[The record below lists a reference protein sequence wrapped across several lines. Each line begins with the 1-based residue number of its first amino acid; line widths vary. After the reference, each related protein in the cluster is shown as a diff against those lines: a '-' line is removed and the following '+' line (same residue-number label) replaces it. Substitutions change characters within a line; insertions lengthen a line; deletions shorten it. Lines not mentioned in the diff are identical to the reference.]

1 MSNRAP
7 TPTAFSKSRAIRWG
21 ILSTAKIGIRAVIP
35 AIQQS
40 SNGIVAAIASRDA
53 RVAQEVAR
61 SLNIPRALGSYDALL
76 DDPEIDAIYIPLPN
90 HLHKEWSIRAL
101 ARGKHVLCE
110 KPFALNATE
119 VDEMIAAAWQH
130 RRVLMEAF
138 MYRFHPQFALAQKL
152 IADGAIGKIKTI
164 RAVFCFNIAG
174 RPNDIRLKKE
184 MGGGALMDVGSY
196 CVNMARLF
204 TGAEPIGAQARAIFG
219 APSQVDETLAAILH
233 FPNDVVAV
241 FDCSLRTDYRE
252 WVQVQGDAGR
262 LELARPVKPRT
273 SPAEII
279 VSTGET
285 GDALATPTKHSALAA
300 NHYQLMAEHFAE
312 CVLNGAPLRF
322 PPEEG
327 RANMRVIDAL
337 YESAR
342 SGRFVRIE

>member
-1 MSNRAP
+1 MP
-7 TPTAFSKSRAIRWG
+7 PKLRWG

-40 SNGIVAAIASRDA
+40 SNGIVAAMASRDA
-53 RVAQEVAR
+53 QTAQRIAQ

-76 DDPEIDAIYIPLPN
+76 DDPEIDAVYIPLPN

-110 KPFALNATE
+110 KPFALNATD
-119 VDEMIAAAWQH
+119 VDEMIAAARQY

-152 IADGAIGKIKTI
+152 IAEGAIGALKTI
-164 RAVFCFNIAG
+164 RAAFSFNISG

-196 CVNMARLF
+196 CVNMARLIA
-204 TGAEPIGAQARAIFG
+204 GAEPTAVHASAVFGAQT
-219 APSQVDETLAAILH
+219 QVDETLAAVLH
-233 FPNDVVAV
+233 FPKDIVAL
-241 FDCSLRTDYRE
+241 FDCSFRTDYRE
-252 WVQVQGDAGR
+252 WVQVQGEAGR
-262 LELARPVKPRT
+262 LEIVRPVKPRT
-273 SPAEII
+273 RPAEII
-279 VSTGET
+279 VSQGET
-285 GDALATPTKHSALAA
+285 GDAFATPITHSAPAA
-300 NHYQLMAEHFAE
+300 NHYQLMVEHFSD
-312 CVLNGAPLRF
+312 CVLNGAALCF
-322 PPEEG
+322 PPEDG

-342 SGRFVRIE
+342 FGRVVQIK

>member
-1 MSNRAP
+1 MLP
-7 TPTAFSKSRAIRWG
+7 KLRWG
-21 ILSTAKIGIRAVIP
+21 ILSTAKIGVRAVIP

-40 SNGIVAAIASRDA
+40 SNGIVVAIASRDA
-53 RVAQEVAR
+53 QTAQQIAQ

-90 HLHKEWSIRAL
+90 HLHKEWSIRAM

-110 KPFALNATE
+110 KPFALNAAE
-119 VDEMIAAAWQH
+119 VDEMIAAARQH

-152 IADGAIGKIKTI
+152 IAESAIGALKTI
-164 RAVFCFNIAG
+164 RAAFCFNIRG

-196 CVNMARLF
+196 CVNMARLI
-204 TGAEPIGAQARAIFG
+204 TSAEPLAVQASAIFG
-219 APSQVDETLAAILH
+219 ASSQVDETLAAILR
-233 FPNDVVAV
+233 FPNDVVAL
-241 FDCSLRTDYRE
+241 FDCSFRTDYRE
-252 WVQVQGDAGR
+252 SLQAQGTAGR
-262 LELARPVKPRT
+262 LDVVRPIKPRT
-273 SPAEII
+273 NPAEII
-279 VSTGET
+279 VSAGET
-285 GDALATPTKHSALAA
+285 GDAFATPTKHSAPAV
-300 NHYQLMAEHFAE
+300 NHYQLMVEHFAD

-322 PPEEG
+322 PPEDG

-342 SGRFVRIE
+342 SGRVMQVK